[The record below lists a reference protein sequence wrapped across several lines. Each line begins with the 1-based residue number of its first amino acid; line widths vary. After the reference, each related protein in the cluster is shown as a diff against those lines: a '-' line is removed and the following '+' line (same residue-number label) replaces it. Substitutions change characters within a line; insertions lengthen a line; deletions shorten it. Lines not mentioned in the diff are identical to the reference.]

1 MDRVGDVMDGRRTA
15 LLYLVLAALWGSSF
29 VGVKV
34 ALDAFSPVFLAAV
47 RFSISAVVLFA
58 ATALTGRRVRPRGA
72 GDWAPIVTGGVFII
86 GVHNALLFAG
96 QQYVPS
102 AVASTLLGL
111 IPILTPAVNRFV
123 RPDQRLSRQAV
134 LGLGAGFLGVVL
146 IADPDP
152 ANLLADVRGIG
163 FVFASAVTFVLGAV
177 LTRETEASL
186 SSLALQ
192 SWMALLGSSV
202 LLVAVPFLPGES
214 FAAAWSPAVTGWVL
228 YLSLVPGALG
238 FFLYFHLLDRLGP
251 VQMGLLEYVIPPF
264 AALFGWLVRAEPLS
278 PSTVYGFF
286 AILVGFLL
294 LKGGSLRAA
303 LRARRSRN

>member
-1 MDRVGDVMDGRRTA
+1 MDGRRTA
-15 LLYLVLAALWGSSF
+15 LLYLTLAALWGTSF

-34 ALDAFSPVFLAAV
+34 ALDAFSPVYLAAV
-47 RFSISAVVLFA
+47 RFSLSAVVLFA
-58 ATALTGRRVRPRGA
+58 ATVLTGRRVRPRGP
-72 GDWAPIVTGGVFII
+72 GDWSPIVTGGIFII
-86 GVHNALLFAG
+86 GVHNALLFVG

-111 IPILTPAVNRFV
+111 IPILTPVVNRFV
-123 RPDQRLSRQAV
+123 RPDQRLSNRGV
-134 LGLGAGFLGVVL
+134 LGIAAGFLGVVL

-152 ANLLADVRGIG
+152 ANLLADVRGVG
-163 FVFASAVTFVLGAV
+163 YVFASAAVFVVGAV

-192 SWMALLGSSV
+192 SWMALLGGGV
-202 LLVAVPFLPGES
+202 LLVAVPFLPSES
-214 FAAAWSPAVTGWVL
+214 FSAAWSPTIAGWVL

-238 FFLYFHLLDRLGP
+238 FFLYFRLLDRLGP

-264 AALFGWLVRAEPLS
+264 AALFGWLVRSEPLAL
-278 PSTVYGFF
+278 STVYGFL

-294 LKGGSLRAA
+294 LKGSSLRAV
-303 LRARRSRN
+303 LRERESRS